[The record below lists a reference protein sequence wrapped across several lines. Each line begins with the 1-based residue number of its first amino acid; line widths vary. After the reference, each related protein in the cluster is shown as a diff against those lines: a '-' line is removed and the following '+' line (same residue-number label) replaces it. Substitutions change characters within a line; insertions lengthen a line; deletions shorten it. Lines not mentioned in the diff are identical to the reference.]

1 MADREKKETEAKE
14 GEKQKKGLPMK
25 LIILILLVFIL
36 AGGGFFAF
44 KSGMLYKFLGK
55 GEKEAAAKKTEEVT
69 KPDIGPIYPMETFI
83 VNLMDPMGK
92 RYLKVTLELELSKEE
107 LRSEMDKRL
116 PQLRDA
122 ILTLLSSKTF
132 KDIGDLSGK
141 YQLRA
146 EILATLNR
154 YLKTGKV
161 NNVYF
166 TEFIVQ

>member
-1 MADREKKETEAKE
+1 
-14 GEKQKKGLPMK
+14 
-25 LIILILLVFIL
+25 
-36 AGGGFFAF
+36 
-44 KSGMLYKFLGK
+44 
-55 GEKEAAAKKTEEVT
+55 
-69 KPDIGPIYPMETFI
+69 
-83 VNLMDPMGK
+83 
-92 RYLKVTLELELSKEE
+92 
-107 LRSEMDKRL
+107 SEMDKRL